1 MLEVSLVLVVVV
13 IVGFAYLVGYCK
25 GRWDEARS
33 QMKPMALKR
42 LDDETKH
49 EQQLW

>member
-1 MLEVSLVLVVVV
+1 MLEVSLLLVVVV

-25 GRWDEARS
+25 GRRDESRS
-33 QMKPMALKR
+33 RMTAMALKG
-42 LDDETKH
+42 LDDETRL

>member
-1 MLEVSLVLVVVV
+1 MLEVSLFLVVAV
-13 IVGFAYLVGYCK
+13 IVGFAYLVGYCR
-25 GRWDEARS
+25 GRWAEARS
-33 QMKPMALKR
+33 QMTPMVIKY